1 MGLDVTH
8 ETSDNQSTC
17 STSNSKDSI
26 VKSRDVSTVNAE
38 IINMSV
44 DDQLKMIREE
54 KHQEYL
60 LNTGS
65 KIPSLENTQNNEN
78 TKQFGDPQ
86 ARKEN
91 LNETAETSKEFH
103 WPSGTCVIVGDSMIN
118 GIDERNYRNMAMLK
132 FFTFWVQELMI

>member
-17 STSNSKDSI
+17 NTSNSKDSI
-26 VKSRDVSTVNAE
+26 VKSRDVSTVNVE

-132 FFTFWVQELMI
+132 FFTFRVQELMI